1 MQESISSLPH
11 YSVGNTNERDNLHN
25 SIMCL
30 DITDYL
36 HNCIMPPIREKA
48 LNISRYEHTELYK
61 VHISTNN
68 QSLLF
73 FVTCIP
79 VERN

>member
-11 YSVGNTNERDNLHN
+11 YSMGNINEIDDLHN

-36 HNCIMPPIREKA
+36 HNCIMPLIREKA
-48 LNISRYEHTELYK
+48 LNISGYEHTELYK
-61 VHISTNN
+61 VCISTNN

-73 FVTCIP
+73 FL
-79 VERN
+79 